1 MASKGEVDPW
11 NIDVIEVSDRFL
23 NKLEKAQK
31 LDLRV
36 SGKVLLFAAILVR
49 MKADIL
55 SAEVIPLSEEELE
68 KKEEIEDY
76 EGVDGWREDSY
87 KGAEEGFIPDEI
99 DFSLLYEEAEY
110 FEDEDIKDDVLKT
123 LLSPRK
129 KIRRFTTLKDLIKE
143 LQNAENVEKR
153 RRKRKNKGDE
163 RELITRQT
171 METAHEEDIEETILK
186 VEGELKSLFNRTT
199 MLYFSKVVRGMKID
213 EKISYYLSVLH
224 LAYRKKIEV
233 NQERL
238 YEDDIEIKLY

>member
-36 SGKVLLFAAILVR
+36 SGRVLLFAAILVR
-49 MKADIL
+49 MKADVL
-55 SAEVIPLSEEELE
+55 SSEVLPLSREGEEEAE
-68 KKEEIEDY
+68 HYEDHGEAGLMGENY
-76 EGVDGWREDSY
+76 
-87 KGAEEGFIPDEI
+87 GAEEGFISDEI
-99 DFSLLYEEAEY
+99 DFSLLYEESESL
-110 FEDEDIKDDVLKT
+110 EDDDLKDDVLKT

-129 KIRRFTTLKDLIKE
+129 KMRRFTTLKDLIKE

-153 RRKRKNKGDE
+153 RRKRKNKSDE
-163 RELITRQT
+163 REHITRQT

-186 VEGELKSLFNRTT
+186 VEGELKGLFNRKT
-199 MLYFSKVVRGMKID
+199 MLYFSEVVRGMNID

-233 NQERL
+233 NQKRL
-238 YEDDIEIKLY
+238 YEEDIEIKMY